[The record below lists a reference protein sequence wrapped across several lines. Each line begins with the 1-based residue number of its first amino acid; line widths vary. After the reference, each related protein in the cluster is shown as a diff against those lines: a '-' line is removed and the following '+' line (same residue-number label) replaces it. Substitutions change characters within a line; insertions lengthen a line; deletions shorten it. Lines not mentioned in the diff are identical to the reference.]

1 MDNTSYYSSKEN
13 LIRSFF
19 ESKFEDKQLNIFL
32 QIMFIEPSDYYVH
45 HTDYTEYIY
54 NNATKIAQQLNIQEE
69 FFYKQNIERLEK
81 YISELETKKPDL
93 FTEVGDNYR
102 ALQEI
107 PQRLNEHI
115 RLARLQYDTFFS
127 EVEKSKDLKARLIES
142 EKALKVASQKID
154 DSSNNMI
161 SLLGIFSSFIFLL
174 FGGFQA
180 LSKIIA
186 ASLKNSVSFNK
197 ILFVTCVLIFFI
209 FTVIYFM
216 LYWIGKMT
224 GRSIVDLNCGCN
236 QDGGDKTCYK
246 LKHMFRKHASYLII
260 AIPTLISALF
270 SFLVNSETKLSY
282 YVVVLL
288 AMCCS
293 IGVQVISYIM
303 KEK

>member
-1 MDNTSYYSSKEN
+1 MVNTSQFSSKEN
-13 LIRSFF
+13 FIRHFF
-19 ESKFEDKQLNIFL
+19 ESKFNDRELAIFL
-32 QIMFIEPSDYYVH
+32 QIMFIEPSDYYIH

-54 NNATKIAQQLNIQEE
+54 NNSAKIAQQLQNQEE

-81 YISELETKKPDL
+81 YISELETKEPDL

-142 EKALKVASQKID
+142 EKALKAASQKID

-180 LSKIIA
+180 LSKIIEV
-186 ASLKNSVSFNK
+186 SLKTSVSFNE
-197 ILFVTCVLIFFI
+197 ILFVACVLIFFM
-209 FTVIYFM
+209 FTIIYFM

-224 GRSIVDLNCGCN
+224 GRSIVDLNCDCKV
-236 QDGGDKTCYK
+236 GGEVKTCHNWRHT
-246 LKHMFRKHASYLII
+246 LKRHASYLII
-260 AIPTLISALF
+260 AIPTLITALV
-270 SFLVNSETKLSY
+270 SFLAYSKTVIPYFFMIVIS
-282 YVVVLL
+282 VI
-288 AMCCS
+288 CS
-293 IGVQVISYIM
+293 IFVQFILS
-303 KEK
+303 KKSQK